1 MKKLVI
7 ALGLCGGLMI
17 QSASADALKNILS
30 NKLHQHE
37 EMPGM
42 VNLDALGSTQPIK
55 PKSRPARAVVAT
67 VDGMK
72 IIKKDADAYL
82 SKRTKGKVKDFDL
95 LPKEQR
101 LALIKEMSLPMLLAK
116 GANEELSP
124 EEKDAVLSRAW
135 MQKRMGEMKIS
146 DAELTSAYERIKAE
160 AKAKSALSQVPPLD
174 KIRERLKMQIA
185 QQKIIGELMR
195 GAQVRVNDAN
205 DTIAGYVGMVAI
217 PVDEVNQ
224 MLQSMTK
231 GKMTWQTL
239 PPQEKVRV
247 LQMAAP
253 AKFVSLA
260 ARNGLTKKQQ
270 ENVLSNYWMQKSLS
284 RISVTDGEVKKRYE
298 KIKKLSKKSKS
309 KKKLPDY
316 ATLEKTLRMQVAN
329 EKFVEGLTKK
339 AKIRLK

>member
-1 MKKLVI
+1 
-7 ALGLCGGLMI
+7 
-17 QSASADALKNILS
+17 
-30 NKLHQHE
+30 
-37 EMPGM
+37 
-42 VNLDALGSTQPIK
+42 
-55 PKSRPARAVVAT
+55 
-67 VDGMK
+67 
-72 IIKKDADAYL
+72 
-82 SKRTKGKVKDFDL
+82 
-95 LPKEQR
+95 
-101 LALIKEMSLPMLLAK
+101 
-116 GANEELSP
+116 
-124 EEKDAVLSRAW
+124 
-135 MQKRMGEMKIS
+135 
-146 DAELTSAYERIKAE
+146 
-160 AKAKSALSQVPPLD
+160 
-174 KIRERLKMQIA
+174 MQIA

-239 PPQEKVRV
+239 PPQERVRV

-270 ENVLSNYWMQKSLS
+270 KNVLSNYWMQKSLS

>member
-7 ALGLCGGLMI
+7 ALGLCGGLI
-17 QSASADALKNILS
+17 IESASADALKNILS
-30 NKLHQHE
+30 NKLHQHD

-55 PKSRPARAVVAT
+55 PKSRSAKAVVAT

-95 LPKEQR
+95 LPDEQR

-116 GANEELSP
+116 GADKALSKEE
-124 EEKDAVLSRAW
+124 EEGVLSSAW
-135 MQKRMGEMKIS
+135 MQKRMGEIKIS
-146 DAELTSAYERIKAE
+146 DEELSSAYERIKAE
-160 AKAKSALSQVPPLD
+160 AKAKSALAQIPPLE
-174 KIRERLKMQIA
+174 KIKEKLRMQIA
-185 QQKIIGELMR
+185 QQKIVGELMQ
-195 GAQVRVNDAN
+195 GAQVRVNAGD
-205 DTIAGYVGMVAI
+205 DTIAGYVGMMAI

-231 GKMTWQTL
+231 GKMRWQTL
-239 PPQEKVRV
+239 PDREKKRV
-247 LQMAAP
+247 LQMVAP

-260 ARNGLTKKQQ
+260 ARNGLSKK
-270 ENVLSNYWMQKSLS
+270 EKESILSNYWMQKSLS

-316 ATLEKTLRMQVAN
+316 ATLEKTLRMQIAN